1 MLSKEEKRNYYNN
14 TLNYVV
20 NNKTVNVNNIVDGI
34 FNKTLTMFLYNNL
47 PDTLPIEEI
56 EKILQLN
63 GTGFITKIDEKI
75 VILQGSYNYEK
86 VDIYNR
92 PYEINCYLPNK
103 RKYQTFKI
111 DDGVIIKNDY
121 LERGLLPIFK
131 KWGYLINES
140 EITLIM
146 ANKFKRM
153 IKTFIANDDPT
164 AESVKR
170 YLNKIDNGETS
181 LIIGNI
187 LYDSIKVDGETN
199 SNTLHELIEYD
210 NYIKSE
216 LYKEIGLYSN
226 DNMKKER
233 LVTSEIETGLNSIYP
248 LVDNMLNC
256 RKQAITKVNEKYNTN
271 ITVEFTS
278 SWEYRLNLGDN
289 LTNKDIKDDE
299 QMETIPTEDK
309 GKQGENI
316 PPKDEEQEQ
325 GGQ

>member
-1 MLSKEEKRNYYNN
+1 MLTKDEKRDFYNN
-14 TLNYVV
+14 TINYSVT
-20 NNKTVNVNNIVDGI
+20 NKTGNIDTIIDGVL
-34 FNKTLTMFLYNNL
+34 NKTLTMFFYGNL
-47 PDTLPIEEI
+47 PDSLPIEEI

-63 GTGFITKIDEKI
+63 GTGFITMIDDEL
-75 VILQGSYNYEK
+75 VILKGSYNYEK

-92 PYEINCYLPNK
+92 PYEINCYLPDK
-103 RKYQTFKI
+103 RKYELFNI
-111 DDGVIIKNDY
+111 NDGVVIKNDY

-140 EITLIM
+140 EITLTI
-146 ANKFKRM
+146 ANRFKRM
-153 IKTFIANDDPT
+153 VKTFIANDDPT
-164 AESVKR
+164 AESVR
-170 YLNKIDNGETS
+170 SYLNKIADGETS
-181 LIIGNI
+181 LIIGNV
-187 LYDSIKVDGETN
+187 LWDSIKVDGEAS

-256 RKQAITKVNEKYNTN
+256 RKQAIEKINEKYNTN

-278 SWEYRLNLGDN
+278 SWEYRLNLGEN
-289 LTNKDIKDDE
+289 ITDE
-299 QMETIPTEDK
+299 DVEAE
-309 GKQGENI
+309 QGENI
-316 PPKDEEQEQ
+316 TAENVEEEQGVNDNE
-325 GGQ
+325 

>member
-1 MLSKEEKRNYYNN
+1 MLSKDEKRDYYNN
-14 TLNYVV
+14 TINYSVT
-20 NNKTVNVNNIVDGI
+20 NKTGNINTIIDGVL
-34 FNKTLTMFLYNNL
+34 NKTLTMFLYDNL
-47 PDTLPIEEI
+47 PDSLPIEEI

-63 GTGFITKIDEKI
+63 GTGFITMIDDEM
-75 VILQGSYNYEK
+75 VILKGAYNYEK

-103 RKYQTFKI
+103 RKYELFNI
-111 DDGVIIKNDY
+111 NDGVIIKNDY

-140 EITLIM
+140 EITLTV
-146 ANKFKRM
+146 ANRFKRM
-153 IKTFIANDDPT
+153 VKTFIANDDPT
-164 AESVKR
+164 AESVKA
-170 YLNKIDNGETS
+170 YLNKVADGETS
-181 LIIGNI
+181 LIIGNV
-187 LYDSIKVDGETN
+187 LWDSIKVDGETS

-256 RKQAITKVNEKYNTN
+256 RKQAIEKINEKYNTD

-278 SWEYRLNLGDN
+278 SWEYRLNLGEN
-289 LTNKDIKDDE
+289 LTDADVEDD
-299 QMETIPTEDK
+299 
-309 GKQGENI
+309 
-316 PPKDEEQEQ
+316 Q
-325 GGQ
+325 GGIDNE

>member
-1 MLSKEEKRNYYNN
+1 MLSKEEKRSFYNN
-14 TLNYVV
+14 SLTYSTT
-20 NNKTVNVNNIVDGI
+20 NKIENVNNIVSGI
-34 FNKTLTMFLYNNL
+34 LNKTLTMFKYNDL
-47 PDTLPIEEI
+47 PNTLPTEEI
-56 EKILQLN
+56 EKILQLE
-63 GTGFITKIDEKI
+63 GLGFITEIDDNL
-75 VILQGSYNYEK
+75 VILKGSYNYEK

-103 RKYQTFKI
+103 KTYKTFNI
-111 DDGVIIKNDY
+111 ADGVIIKNDY

-140 EITLIM
+140 EITLIV
-146 ANKFKRM
+146 ANRFKRM
-153 IKTFIANDDPT
+153 VKTFIANDDPT
-164 AESVKR
+164 AESVKA
-170 YLNKIDNGETS
+170 YLNKVAAGETS
-181 LIIGNI
+181 LIVGNI

-256 RKQAITKVNEKYNTN
+256 RQQAVNKINEKFNTD

-278 SWEYRLNLGDN
+278 SWEYRLNLGEN
-289 LTNKDIKDDE
+289 LTNKDIENEDE
-299 QMETIPTEDK
+299 
-309 GKQGENI
+309 
-316 PPKDEEQEQ
+316 KDE
-325 GGQ
+325 